1 MAIRWVYVTHMKAIR
16 VSQTGGRE
24 VLQYVDLATP
34 TPGAGEALV
43 RIEAIG
49 VNFIDCYHRT
59 GLYKLPLPFTPGSE
73 AAGVV
78 EEIGDG
84 VDSVKR
90 GDRVAY
96 AMVRGA
102 YAEYAVAPADK
113 LVPLPESIDGK
124 TAAAA
129 MLQGMTAHYLSTSVH
144 RIESG
149 ETVLVHA
156 AAGGVGALLVQMA
169 KVPGARV
176 FGTAST
182 KHLDIAREAGCDVV
196 IDYTKDDF
204 ESIVMSETGSKG
216 CAAVYDSVGKTT
228 FDKSLECCGLR
239 ATLALFGQ
247 SSGMVPPFEPGRLA
261 KNGVFL
267 TRPSLGHYTNT
278 REELLWRAGDVF
290 AWIASGA
297 LKLRIDREVALRDAA
312 EAHRALEARETTGKV
327 LLIP

>member
-1 MAIRWVYVTHMKAIR
+1 MTMKAIR

-34 TPGAGEALV
+34 KPAAGEALV

-49 VNFIDCYHRT
+49 VNFIDVYHRT
-59 GLYKLPLPFTPGSE
+59 GLYKMSLPFTPGSE
-73 AAGVV
+73 AAGIV

-84 VDSVKR
+84 VDSVKK

-113 LVPLPESIDGK
+113 LVPLPSSIDAK

-149 ETVLVHA
+149 EAVLVHA
-156 AAGGVGALLVQMA
+156 AAGGVGALLTQMA
-169 KVPGARV
+169 KMRGARV
-176 FGTAST
+176 FGTASA
-182 KHLDIAREAGCDVV
+182 KHLEIAREAGCDVV

-204 ESIVMSETGSKG
+204 ESIVMSDTGGKG

-247 SSGMVPPFEPGRLA
+247 SSGTVPPFEPGRLA

-267 TRPSLGHYTNT
+267 TRPSLAHYTNT
-278 REELLWRAGDVF
+278 REELLWRAGDVLG
-290 AWIASGA
+290 WIGSGK
-297 LKLRIDREVALRDAA
+297 LRLRIDREVPLRDAA

>member
-1 MAIRWVYVTHMKAIR
+1 MTMKAIR
-16 VSQTGGRE
+16 VSQTGGPE
-24 VLQYVDLATP
+24 VLQYVDVETP
-34 TPGAGEALV
+34 KPGAGEALV

-49 VNFIDCYHRT
+49 VNFIDVYHRT
-59 GLYKLPLPFTPGSE
+59 GLYKMPLPFTPGSE
-73 AAGVV
+73 AAGIV

-84 VDSVKR
+84 VDLVKK

-102 YAEYAVAPADK
+102 YAEYQIAPADK
-113 LVPLPESIDGK
+113 LVTLPDSIDAK

-129 MLQGMTAHYLSTSVH
+129 MLQGMTAHYLSASVH
-144 RIESG
+144 PIAEGESI
-149 ETVLVHA
+149 LVHA

-169 KVPGARV
+169 KMRGARV

-182 KHLDIAREAGCDVV
+182 KHLHIASEAGCDVV

-204 ESIVMSETGSKG
+204 ESIVMSETGGKG
-216 CAAVYDSVGKTT
+216 CSAVYDSVGKTT

-239 ATLALFGQ
+239 ATLGLFGQ
-247 SSGMVPPFEPGRLA
+247 SSGTVPPFDPGRLA

-267 TRPSLGHYTNT
+267 TRPSLGHYTST
-278 REELLWRAGDVF
+278 REELLWRSNDVLG
-290 AWIASGA
+290 WIGSGQ
-297 LKLRIDREVALRDAA
+297 LKLRIDREVPLRDVAD
-312 EAHRALEARETTGKV
+312 AHRALEARETTGKV

>member
-1 MAIRWVYVTHMKAIR
+1 MKAIR
-16 VSQTGGRE
+16 VSQPGGPE
-24 VLQYVDLATP
+24 VLQYVDIDTP
-34 TPGAGEALV
+34 KPGVGEALV
-43 RIEAIG
+43 RVEAIG
-49 VNFIDCYHRT
+49 VNFIDVYHRT
-59 GLYKLPLPFTPGSE
+59 GLYKLPLPFSPGSE

-78 EEIGDG
+78 EAIGDG
-84 VDSVKR
+84 VDSLKK

-102 YAEYAVAPADK
+102 YAQYAIAPADK
-113 LVPLPESIDGK
+113 LVPLPDAIDAK

-144 RIESG
+144 PIAEG

-156 AAGGVGALLVQMA
+156 AGGGVGALLVQMA
-169 KVPGARV
+169 KMRGARV

-182 KHLDIAREAGCDVV
+182 KHLHVAREAGCDVV

-204 ESIVMSETGSKG
+204 EAIVMAETAGKG
-216 CAAVYDSVGKTT
+216 CNAVYDSVGKTT
-228 FDKSLECCGLR
+228 FDQSLECCGLR
-239 ATLALFGQ
+239 AALGLFGQ
-247 SSGMVPPFEPGRLA
+247 SSGTVPPFDPGRLA

-267 TRPSLGHYTNT
+267 TRPSLAHYTHT
-278 REELLWRAGDVF
+278 REELLDRAREVF
-290 AWIASGA
+290 EWIGSGR
-297 LKLRIDREVALRDAA
+297 LKLRIDREVPLRDAA

>member
-1 MAIRWVYVTHMKAIR
+1 MKAIR
-16 VSQTGGRE
+16 VSQTGGLD
-24 VLQYVDLATP
+24 VLRYEDVATP
-34 TPGAGEALV
+34 KPGPGEALV
-43 RIEAIG
+43 RLEAIG
-49 VNFIDCYHRT
+49 VNFIDVYHRT
-59 GLYKLPLPFTPGSE
+59 GLYKMPLPFTPGSE

-78 EEIGDG
+78 EETGEG
-84 VDSVKR
+84 VDLVR
-90 GDRVAY
+90 AGDRVAY

-102 YAEYAVAPADK
+102 YAEYAVTPADK
-113 LVPLPESIDGK
+113 LVPLPDSIDTR

-129 MLQGMTAHYLSTSVH
+129 MLQGMTAHYLSASTH
-144 RIESG
+144 PIESG
-149 ETVLVHA
+149 ETVLVQA

-169 KVPGARV
+169 RMRGARA

-182 KHLDIAREAGCDVV
+182 KHLHIASEAGADVV

-204 ESIVMSETGSKG
+204 ESIVMSETGGMG
-216 CAAVYDSVGKTT
+216 CAAVYDSVGRTT

-247 SSGMVPPFEPGRLA
+247 SSGTVPPFEPGRLA

-278 REELLWRAGDVF
+278 REELLGRAHDVF
-290 AWIASGA
+290 DWIGSGK
-297 LKLRIDREVALRDAA
+297 LKLRIDRDVPLHDAA

>member
-1 MAIRWVYVTHMKAIR
+1 MTMKAIR
-16 VSQTGGRE
+16 VSQTGECE
-24 VLQYVDLATP
+24 VLQYVDLDTP
-34 TPGAGEALV
+34 NPGAGEALV

-49 VNFIDCYHRT
+49 LNFIDCYHRT
-59 GLYKLPLPFTPGSE
+59 GLYKMPLPFTPGSE
-73 AAGVV
+73 AAGIV
-78 EEIGDG
+78 EEIGEG
-84 VDSVKR
+84 VDSVRR

-113 LVPLPESIDGK
+113 LVPLPEAIDAK

-149 ETVLVHA
+149 DAVLVHA

-169 KVPGARV
+169 KMRGARV

-182 KHLDIAREAGCDVV
+182 KHLEIAREAGCDVV

-204 ESIVMSETGSKG
+204 ESIVMSESGGKG
-216 CAAVYDSVGKTT
+216 CRAVYDSVGKTT

-239 ATLALFGQ
+239 GTLALFGQ

-267 TRPSLGHYTNT
+267 TRPTLGHYTNT
-278 REELLWRAGDVF
+278 REELLWRAGDVM
-290 AWIASGA
+290 AWIASGK
-297 LKLRIDREVALRDAA
+297 LKLRIDREVPLRDAA